1 MNELDKKELLGDLAL
16 GELNQREIG
25 EKFEMTQQNVG
36 YYLKANKL
44 EIEKIRYDLITTV
57 SKEMMQRMVMEARK
71 ANKLVRAYDDDT
83 MSIPSK
89 EEQDYI
95 KTHDSK
101 VVGLIKGIVA
111 PQSQDTNIN
120 VTKNETIQNINSDVL
135 KMFHAGATAQIELNE
150 AEIVKEANNVQE

>member
-1 MNELDKKELLGDLAL
+1 MSKPELLNDLAL

-25 EKFEMTQQNVG
+25 EKHNMTQQNVS

-44 EIEKIRYDLITTV
+44 EIEKIRYDLITSV
-57 SKEMMQRMVMEARK
+57 SKEMMQRMVKEARK
-71 ANKLVRAYDDDT
+71 ANKIVDNYDDGSLALPT
-83 MSIPSK
+83 K

-101 VVGLIKGIVA
+101 VSGLIKGIVA
-111 PQSQDTNIN
+111 PTTADTNIN

-135 KMFHAGATAQIELNE
+135 KMFHAGASALI
-150 AEIVKEANNVQE
+150 EANVEEEDSE